1 MFGEDSQGLSSV
13 EAESVGE
20 NTKEAAGL
28 IQRRG
33 HCWAGHSSGLDRG
46 NGGKTREVQSL
57 GIFVNDL
64 HRN

>member
-1 MFGEDSQGLSSV
+1 M
-13 EAESVGE
+13 GE
-20 NTKEAAGL
+20 NSKEAAGL

-33 HCWAGHSSGLDRG
+33 HCWAGHNAGLDRG
-46 NGGKTREVQSL
+46 SGGKTREVQSL